1 MSNRRSA
8 SMSHKLMLSLGRGQ
22 WHAHKTLL
30 LLLLRMGW
38 QTGSD
43 LLLPQLLLRLL

>member
-8 SMSHKLMLSLGRGQ
+8 SMSHKLLLSLGRGQ

-30 LLLLRMGW
+30 LLLLRMGR